1 MTHEFQIV
9 FRNIDQTD
17 ALVVRLKKELISLNV
32 IVIKSLLVVLCWIH
46 PIITTTKERFI
57 R

>member
-17 ALVVRLKKELISLNV
+17 ALEDAVEKRINKLERY
-32 IVIKSLLVVLCWIH
+32 CDQ
-46 PIITTTKERFI
+46 IITGRAVSYTHLTLPTSDLV
-57 R
+57 

>member
-17 ALVVRLKKELISLNV
+17 ALVDAVKKEFISLNV
-32 IVIKSLLVVLCWIH
+32 IVIKSLLVVLYWIH
-46 PIITTTKERFI
+46 LIITTTKERFI